1 MNEWVSG
8 VKCLTVL
15 ECVSVAVD
23 AIYQECTSLLT
34 VSATFHG
41 AEVIDKQKGEDGG
54 VNGRLIR

>member
-34 VSATFHG
+34 VSATFLG
-41 AEVIDKQKGEDGG
+41 AEVIDKRKEEDGG
-54 VNGRLIR
+54 VNG